1 MTLVVSMPARKLA
14 RRWPHGLRAFLFF
27 SLLLSSTTTGTASPT
42 LLTNGHPLH
51 VRLPPGEL
59 VDGFFDR
66 FIVNGNSGY
75 IVFVPPGAR
84 TLTVEF
90 QTTPGTG
97 VELLAQAD
105 RDVGTA
111 PFFDGRAD
119 YLADPDG
126 NSLARIVISTEL
138 GRPDLRLKPGIYF
151 IGFRLRDLGIRHEGV
166 LTATIG
172 GAAIDPEVRVQES
185 IFTDDLDGWTHN
197 STASPIPGTNVGAG
211 TTSLSHFA
219 EGGNPGAYARLK
231 HVAFF
236 GPDEWFLAPP
246 KYLINLFALEGPRF
260 QFDLRRVSGDSA
272 HNFNVHVRVFNGDTG
287 YSWIGLGPPSTTEG
301 WETFAVTIRADLWNR
316 FVGLGSF
323 EEVFSAPSRIEVLA
337 RYVVQQGTTGLDN
350 FRLLARGGA
359 PPIAVLPTVTSFSGG
374 ADGWGRNFP
383 AADTFPE
390 GTEGDEDSDLV
401 WVDVEG
407 NPGGYLRIF
416 GTAADGGDAFVSG
429 REYLGNLSGLDDP
442 RFEFDYLHQSTAGAS
457 RPVEIRLVGRDTA
470 YTWTGVVPADIWAHQ
485 IAPLTADEWTLASGD
500 DRFAEVL
507 ADAVRIEVSAD
518 LAAGIEG
525 NCIDNFVLLTSDS
538 PPLPA
543 TMTANPPLLE
553 FPGVAGVAK
562 GAGAGAQV
570 LRISSGGGSL
580 RWEASVS
587 GALAERITLSET
599 TGDTPSTV
607 FVRVDSAGLPAGT
620 FEGRVTITALGTN
633 ISASVAVIRLVLDE
647 QPIPTPLINDL
658 GVVSSATFTSPL
670 SPGILAAIFGRNLG
684 GPVGG
689 LNAGFGDRTG
699 DRLPTSL
706 GGVKVLVYDLNG
718 TFIGEAPLLYV
729 GDKQIN
735 FQLLFSLFGHT
746 SARIVV
752 EFNGVRS
759 EPTVVP
765 IQAWAPGI
773 FTTGANRAVAANA
786 DGTMNASDN
795 PTAAEGLLTIYMT
808 GQGVVAPDWPAG
820 RAAPSFPL
828 IRAPSD
834 ITVTIGGVE
843 AVVQFFGLAPG
854 TTGVA
859 QLNVFPAAGTPS
871 GDQLLVVRVGGVVSN
886 AVVVTIQ

>member
-1 MTLVVSMPARKLA
+1 MDSSTALMGYALDSRFLNAGGQFRFAYCPPAGRNER
-14 RRWPHGLRAFLFF
+14 RRWVRSPPHRWGRRE
-27 SLLLSSTTTGTASPT
+27 SSAYP
-42 LLTNGHPLH
+42 
-51 VRLPPGEL
+51 R
-59 VDGFFDR
+59 R
-66 FIVNGNSGY
+66 FIVNGDDGY
-75 IVFVPPGAR
+75 IVFVPPGAH

-105 RDVGTA
+105 RDVGTV
-111 PFFDGRAD
+111 PIFDDRAD

-151 IGFRLRDLGIRHEGV
+151 IGFRLRDLGIRHEGL

-172 GAAIDPEVRVQES
+172 GAAIDPEVRVEES

-211 TTSLSHFA
+211 TTSLSHWA
-219 EGGNPGAYARLK
+219 EGGNHGGHARLR

-260 QFDLRRVSGDSA
+260 QFDLRRISGDSA

-301 WETFAVTIRADLWNR
+301 WETFAVTIREDLWNR
-316 FVGLGSF
+316 FMGFDSF
-323 EEVFSAPSRIEVLA
+323 EEVFSAPSRIEVRA
-337 RYVVQQGTTGLDN
+337 AYVVQQGTTGLDN

-359 PPIAVLPTVTSFSGG
+359 PPIGVLPTVTSFSGG

-401 WVDVEG
+401 WVNAEG

-416 GTAADGGDAFVSG
+416 GTPADGGDAFVLG
-429 REYLGNLSGLDDP
+429 REYLGDLSGLDGP
-442 RFEFDYLHQSTAGAS
+442 RFEFDYLHQSSAGAT
-457 RPVEIRLVGRDTA
+457 RPVEIRLVGRDSA

-485 IAPLTADEWTLASGD
+485 IAPLTADEWTLAAGD
-500 DRFAEVL
+500 DTFAEVL

-543 TMTANPPLLE
+543 TITANPPMLE
-553 FPGVAGVAK
+553 FPGVAGVVK
-562 GAGAGAQV
+562 GAAAGAKI

-587 GALAERITLSET
+587 GALADRITLSET
-599 TGDTPSTV
+599 TGDTPSRV
-607 FVRVDSAGLPAGT
+607 LVRVDSAGLPAGT

-633 ISASVAVIRLVLDE
+633 ISTSVAVIRLVLDE
-647 QPIPTPLINDL
+647 QPVPTPLIYDQ
-658 GVVSSATFTSPL
+658 GVVSSATFTGPL
-670 SPGILAAIFGRNLG
+670 SPGILVTIFGRNLG

-689 LNAGFGDRTG
+689 LNAGFGGRTG
-699 DRLPTSL
+699 DLLPTSL
-706 GGVKVLVYDLNG
+706 RGVKVLIYDLNDAL
-718 TFIGEAPLLYV
+718 IGEAPLLYI
-729 GDKQIN
+729 GDEQIN
-735 FQLLFSLFGHT
+735 FQLLFSLFGQAA
-746 SARIVV
+746 ARIVV
-752 EFNGVRS
+752 EYNGVRS

-765 IQAWAPGI
+765 LQPSAPGI

-786 DGTMNASDN
+786 DGSINAVNN
-795 PTAAEGLLTIYMT
+795 PVAARSLLTIYMT
-808 GQGVVAPDWPAG
+808 GQGVVVPDWPAG

-854 TTGVA
+854 ITGVA

-886 AVVVTIQ
+886 AVLVTIR